1 MRRFSIILLASL
13 PVLSGSDVAPLRQ
26 QTGKYE
32 VLLRPPVGGLYAGEE
47 MQIEMRIS
55 DASQPD
61 PILGNPPLVR
71 ANIVAV
77 VDMPRM
83 AAMPKITEVAHPEGV
98 PGDYGVHPTFAHGG
112 EFRLALT
119 VTPVSD
125 EPFRV
130 EFPLHVSDAD
140 PSRRKKSIP
149 PAYFMELI
157 PTPKNPKAGEPVQLQ
172 LLVHHRD
179 RPKEVVSSFDVQH
192 ERYLHLIIVR
202 NDLCCF
208 SHVHPEPVEG
218 GGFRIQQTFPQGG
231 EYRLFA
237 DVAPR
242 NAGSQ
247 TLSATLKVSGA
258 AGEKH
263 SSASSPEIRTRVV
276 DGVRFDIDPSM
287 PSARKTSLLTV
298 RVSNAADG
306 SPISGWEPYLGASGH
321 LMGVASGAQTFV
333 HAHPDEQQVFRPEDG
348 KLVFLV
354 RFPVA
359 GPYNIWVQIQQ
370 SGKVLTADFPV
381 SIQP

>member
-1 MRRFSIILLASL
+1 MRRCAILLLASL
-13 PVLSGSDVAPLRQ
+13 PILNSSDVAPVRQ
-26 QTGKYE
+26 QAGKYE
-32 VLLRPPVGGLYAGEE
+32 VSLRPQEGGLYAGEE
-47 MQIEMRIS
+47 MQIEMRIC
-55 DASQPD
+55 DTSQPD

-71 ANIVAV
+71 ANVVAI

-83 AAMPKITEVAHPEGV
+83 AAMPKITEIAHPESV

-119 VTPVSD
+119 VTPVG
-125 EPFRV
+125 EAPFKV

-140 PSRRKKSIP
+140 PSRRKKSVP

-157 PTPKNPKAGEPVQLQ
+157 STPKNPRVGEPVELQ
-172 LLVHHRD
+172 ILVHHRD
-179 RPKEVVSSFDVQH
+179 HPKETITSFDLQH

-208 SHVHPEPVEG
+208 SHVHPEPVGG
-218 GGFRIQQTFPQGG
+218 GGFRIQQTFSQGG
-231 EYRLFA
+231 EYHLFA

-247 TLSATLKVSGA
+247 TLSAALKVAGA
-258 AGEKH
+258 AGEKCP
-263 SSASSPEIRTRVV
+263 SAGLPEIRTRVV
-276 DGVRFDIDPSM
+276 DGVRFEIDPNM
-287 PSARKTSLLTV
+287 PSARKTGLLTV
-298 RVSNAADG
+298 RISNAADG

-321 LMGVASGAQTFV
+321 LMGVGSGAQTFV

-348 KLVFLV
+348 KLAFLV

-359 GPYNIWVQIQQ
+359 RPYKVWVQIQR